1 MKNCPNC
8 KAQAEDN
15 AVFCTSC
22 GAKFAPAQ
30 AQATPQQPQ
39 QTYQAQP
46 PKTYYAPA
54 PAYDPY
60 DHTADFDANDIAEN
74 KLFALLA
81 YLLGPI
87 GVIIVLLMKNP
98 SFYVAFHVRQSLK
111 FTVVEVLSALVCG
124 VLSILI
130 LPLIAYGIFSIV
142 ITVVKIITILQ
153 VCSGKA
159 KDAAVIRS
167 FSFLR

>member
-1 MKNCPNC
+1 MKICPNC
-8 KAQAEDN
+8 KTQSEDN
-15 AVFCTSC
+15 ATFCTTC
-22 GAKFAPAQ
+22 GARFAPAQ
-30 AQATPQQPQ
+30 AQPQSTYQAQPQ
-39 QTYQAQP
+39 QTY
-46 PKTYYAPA
+46 YAPT
-54 PAYDPY
+54 PVYDPF
-60 DHTADFDANDIAEN
+60 DHTADFDEKDIAEN

-87 GVIIVLLMKNP
+87 GVIIVLLMGNT
-98 SFYVAFHVRQSLK
+98 SAYAAFHVRQSLK

-124 VLSILI
+124 ILAI
-130 LPLIAYGIFSIV
+130 LVLPLIAYGIFTIVLAVVKV
-142 ITVVKIITILQ
+142 ITVFQ